1 MPWMPSAAIAR
12 NQPSMIGPKIPP
24 MKAAPFFWTAN
35 RASRMTTVSG
45 TTTGARTGASTFR
58 PSRALRTEIA
68 GVMAPSP

>member
-1 MPWMPSAAIAR
+1 
-12 NQPSMIGPKIPP
+12 MIGPKMPP
-24 MKAAPFFWTAN
+24 MKAAPFFWTTN
-35 RASRMTTVSG
+35 SPSRMTTVSG